1 VAVESAAFLSDYM
14 NPFSYFHA
22 SFPAHCMLHYIG
34 YFAAIFIGLSLGI
47 MGGGGSIL
55 TVPVLVYLMGVS
67 PVLSTAYSLFVV
79 GSTSLVGASGYFR
92 RGLVSL
98 RTAVVFLLPS
108 LLAVFLVRKKLLP
121 AIPHELFAIGRL
133 VFTKDLLVLVA
144 FAGLMVLAAVSMISS
159 QQVEEIITEELPHK
173 RQFNYPLILFI
184 GLVVGTLTG
193 FVGAGGGFLII
204 PALVL
209 GARLPMKLAVGTSL
223 AIIALNSLIGFTGDL
238 SAGTAIAW
246 PFLLGFLAFAL
257 GGIVL
262 GSYLA
267 RFIPGARLKPAF
279 GWFTLAMGTFILAK
293 ELLFRHA

>member
-1 VAVESAAFLSDYM
+1 
-14 NPFSYFHA
+14 
-22 SFPAHCMLHYIG
+22 MLHYLG

-67 PVLSTAYSLFVV
+67 PLLSTSYSLFVV
-79 GSTSLVGASGYFR
+79 GFTSLVGATGYLR
-92 RGLVSL
+92 KGMVSL

-108 LLAVFLVRKKLLP
+108 LAAVFAVRKVLLP
-121 AIPHELFAIGRL
+121 AIPHRLFAVGHL

-144 FAGLMVLAAVSMISS
+144 FAALMVAAATSMIRSR
-159 QQVEEIITEELPHK
+159 QAEGVLTEELHH
-173 RQFNYPLILFI
+173 RHAFNYPLILAI

-223 AIIALNSLIGFTGDL
+223 AIIALNSLIGFAGDL
-238 SAGTAIAW
+238 STGTPIAW
-246 PFLLGFLAFAL
+246 GFLLGFIAFAL
-257 GGIVL
+257 GGIFL
-262 GSYLA
+262 GQYLA

-279 GWFTLAMGTFILAK
+279 GWFTLAMGTFILLR
-293 ELLFRHA
+293 ELAFAHPR

>member
-1 VAVESAAFLSDYM
+1 
-14 NPFSYFHA
+14 
-22 SFPAHCMLHYIG
+22 MLHSSG

-55 TVPVLVYLMGVS
+55 TVPVLVYLLGVS

-79 GSTSLVGASGYFR
+79 GSTAVVGAAGYAR
-92 RGLVSL
+92 KGLVSL
-98 RTAVVFLLPS
+98 HTAVVFLLPS
-108 LLAVFLVRKKLLP
+108 LLAVFAVRKVLMP
-121 AIPHELFAIGRL
+121 AIPHELFMVGGL
-133 VFTKDLLVLVA
+133 MFTKDLLVLVA
-144 FAGLMVLAAVSMISS
+144 FAVLMVGAATSMIRS
-159 QQVEEIITEELPHK
+159 QPAEEGLANELWATQK
-173 RQFNYPLILFI
+173 LNYPLILSI

-223 AIIALNSLIGFTGDL
+223 AIIALNSLIGFAGDL
-238 SAGTAIAW
+238 SAGTSIVW

-262 GSYLA
+262 GTYLA

-279 GWFTLAMGTFILAK
+279 GWFTLAMGSFILIK
-293 ELLFRHA
+293 ELLF

>member
-1 VAVESAAFLSDYM
+1 MHQAL
-14 NPFSYFHA
+14 
-22 SFPAHCMLHYIG
+22 G

-47 MGGGGSIL
+47 LGGGGSIL

-79 GSTSLVGASGYFR
+79 GSTSVVGASGYFR
-92 RGLVSL
+92 KGLVSL
-98 RTAVVFLLPS
+98 RTAVVFLVPS
-108 LLAVFLVRKKLLP
+108 LLAVFVVRKLVLP
-121 AIPHELFAIGRL
+121 AIPAELFTVGGL
-133 VFTKDLLVLVA
+133 VFTKDLLVLLA
-144 FAGLMVLAAVSMISS
+144 FAVLMVVAATSMIRSK
-159 QQVEEIITEELPHK
+159 QAEPDALGEGTQPA
-173 RQFNYPLILFI
+173 FNYPVILSI

-238 SAGTAIAW
+238 SAGTPIAW
-246 PFLLGFLAFAL
+246 SFLLGFLAFAL

-262 GSYLA
+262 GTYLA
-267 RFIPGARLKPAF
+267 RFVPGGRLRPAF
-279 GWFTLAMGTFILAK
+279 GWFTLAMGAFILLR
-293 ELLFRHA
+293 ELVFRP

>member
-1 VAVESAAFLSDYM
+1 
-14 NPFSYFHA
+14 
-22 SFPAHCMLHYIG
+22 MLHYFG
-34 YFAAIFIGLSLGI
+34 YFAAIFIGLALGI

-79 GSTSLVGASGYFR
+79 GSTAVVGASTYFR
-92 RGLVSL
+92 KGLVSL
-98 RTAVVFLLPS
+98 RTAVVFLVPS
-108 LLAVFLVRKKLLP
+108 LLAVFAVRKMLLP
-121 AIPHELFAIGRL
+121 AIPTQLFTVGSVA
-133 VFTKDLLVLVA
+133 FTKDRLVLVA
-144 FAGLMVLAAVSMISS
+144 FAVLMVAAATSMIRSR
-159 QQVEEIITEELPHK
+159 QAEQVLDQELHQPHTC
-173 RQFNYPLILFI
+173 NYPLVLGI

-238 SAGTAIAW
+238 SAGTPIAW

-262 GSYLA
+262 GTYLA

-279 GWFTLAMGTFILAK
+279 GWFTLAMGAFILTK
-293 ELLFRHA
+293 ELLFDHR

>member
-1 VAVESAAFLSDYM
+1 
-14 NPFSYFHA
+14 
-22 SFPAHCMLHYIG
+22 MLHSSG

-55 TVPVLVYLMGVS
+55 TVPVLVYLLGVS

-79 GSTSLVGASGYFR
+79 GSTAVVGAAGYAR
-92 RGLVSL
+92 KGLVSL
-98 RTAVVFLLPS
+98 HTAVVFLLPS
-108 LLAVFLVRKKLLP
+108 LLAVFAVRKVLMP
-121 AIPHELFAIGRL
+121 AIPHELFMVGGL
-133 VFTKDLLVLVA
+133 MFTKDLLVLVA
-144 FAGLMVLAAVSMISS
+144 FAVLMVGAATSMIRS
-159 QQVEEIITEELPHK
+159 QPAEQGLANELWTTQK
-173 RQFNYPLILFI
+173 LNYPLILSI

-223 AIIALNSLIGFTGDL
+223 AIIALNSLIGFAGDL
-238 SAGTAIAW
+238 SAGTSIVW

-262 GSYLA
+262 GTYLA

-279 GWFTLAMGTFILAK
+279 GWFTLAMGSFILIK
-293 ELLFRHA
+293 ELLF

>member
-1 VAVESAAFLSDYM
+1 
-14 NPFSYFHA
+14 
-22 SFPAHCMLHYIG
+22 MLPYLG
-34 YFAAIFIGLSLGI
+34 YFAAIFIGLALGI

-79 GSTSLVGASGYFR
+79 GSTAVVGAVGYLR
-92 RGLVSL
+92 KGLVSL
-98 RTAVVFLLPS
+98 PTAVVFLLPS
-108 LLAVFLVRKKLLP
+108 LLAVFGVRKVLLP
-121 AIPHELFAIGRL
+121 AIPPELRTVGGIA
-133 VFTKDLLVLVA
+133 FTKDQLILVA
-144 FAGLMVLAAVSMISS
+144 FAVLMVAAATSMIRSRQAEELLAA
-159 QQVEEIITEELPHK
+159 ELPQPHAC
-173 RQFNYPLILFI
+173 NYPLVLAI

-223 AIIALNSLIGFTGDL
+223 AIIALNSLIGFAGDL
-238 SAGTAIAW
+238 SAGTPVAW

-262 GSYLA
+262 GTYLA

-279 GWFTLAMGTFILAK
+279 GWFTLAMGAFMLVK
-293 ELLFRHA
+293 ELLLRPH

>member
-1 VAVESAAFLSDYM
+1 
-14 NPFSYFHA
+14 
-22 SFPAHCMLHYIG
+22 MLHAIG

-79 GSTSLVGASGYFR
+79 GSTSVVGASGYFR
-92 RGLVSL
+92 KGLVSL
-98 RTAVVFLLPS
+98 KTALVFLGPS
-108 LLAVFLVRKKLLP
+108 LAAVFAMRRLVMP
-121 AIPHELFAIGRL
+121 AIPAELFVVGGL
-133 VFTKDLLVLVA
+133 VVTKDLLVLVA
-144 FAGLMVLAAVSMISS
+144 FAGLMVVAAASMIRS
-159 QQVEEIITEELPHK
+159 QGPEATLETDINPP
-173 RQFNYPLILFI
+173 FNYPLVLGI

-223 AIIALNSLIGFTGDL
+223 VIIALNSLIGFSGDL
-238 SAGTAIAW
+238 SAGTPIAW

-257 GGIVL
+257 AGIVA
-262 GSYLA
+262 GTYLA
-267 RFIPGARLKPAF
+267 RFIPGHKLKPAF
-279 GWFTLAMGTFILAK
+279 GWFTLAMGTFILLR
-293 ELLFRHA
+293 ELVF

>member
-1 VAVESAAFLSDYM
+1 
-14 NPFSYFHA
+14 
-22 SFPAHCMLHYIG
+22 MLHYLG

-79 GSTSLVGASGYFR
+79 GSTAVVGASGYFR
-92 RGLVSL
+92 KGLVSIP
-98 RTAVVFLLPS
+98 TALVFLLPS
-108 LLAVFLVRKKLLP
+108 LAAVFLVRKVLMP
-121 AIPHELFAIGRL
+121 AIPPELFTVGSL

-144 FAGLMVLAAVSMISS
+144 FAVLMVVAATSMIRS
-159 QQVEEIITEELPHK
+159 QQAEEVLDHELGHQAPL
-173 RQFNYPLILFI
+173 NYPLILGI
-184 GLVVGTLTG
+184 GLVVGLLTG

-223 AIIALNSLIGFTGDL
+223 AIIALNSLIGFAGDL
-238 SAGTAIAW
+238 SAGTPIAW
-246 PFLLGFLAFAL
+246 SFLLGFLAFAL

-262 GSYLA
+262 GTYLA
-267 RFIPGARLKPAF
+267 RFIPGAKLKPAF
-279 GWFTLAMGTFILAK
+279 GWFTLAMGTFILVR
-293 ELLFRHA
+293 ELIFH

>member
-1 VAVESAAFLSDYM
+1 
-14 NPFSYFHA
+14 
-22 SFPAHCMLHYIG
+22 MLTYVG

-55 TVPVLVYLMGVS
+55 TVPVLVYLLGVS

-79 GSTSLVGASGYFR
+79 GSTSVVGAAGYFR
-92 RGLVSL
+92 QGLVSL
-98 RTAVVFLLPS
+98 RTAVVFLMPS
-108 LLAVFLVRKKLLP
+108 LLAVFGVRKVLMP
-121 AIPHELFAIGRL
+121 AIPHELFTVGRI

-144 FAGLMVLAAVSMISS
+144 FAVLMVGAAVSMIRS
-159 QQVEEIITEELPHK
+159 QPGAAAPQQALPAAPA
-173 RQFNYPLILFI
+173 FNYPLMLTI

-223 AIIALNSLIGFTGDL
+223 AIIALNSLIGFLGDL
-238 SAGTAIAW
+238 SAGTPIAW
-246 PFLLGFLAFAL
+246 SFLVGFLAFAL
-257 GGIVL
+257 AGIVL
-262 GSYLA
+262 GAYLA
-267 RFIPGARLKPAF
+267 RFIPGAKLKPAF

-293 ELLFRHA
+293 ELLFRPF

>member
-1 VAVESAAFLSDYM
+1 
-14 NPFSYFHA
+14 
-22 SFPAHCMLHYIG
+22 MLHYLG
-34 YFAAIFIGLSLGI
+34 YFAAIFIGLALGI

-79 GSTSLVGASGYFR
+79 GSTSAVGAAGYFR
-92 RGLVSL
+92 KGLVSL
-98 RTAVVFLLPS
+98 PTALVFLAPS
-108 LLAVFLVRKKLLP
+108 LASVFLVRKVLLP
-121 AIPHELFAIGRL
+121 ALPHELFTLGRI

-144 FAGLMVLAAVSMISS
+144 FAGLMVVAAVSMIRRPPAGAVTDE
-159 QQVEEIITEELPHK
+159 QPVARPL
-173 RQFNYPLILFI
+173 NYPLILGI
-184 GLVVGTLTG
+184 GLVVGALTG

-238 SAGTAIAW
+238 SAGTPIDWAFI
-246 PFLLGFLAFAL
+246 LGFLAFAL
-257 GGIVL
+257 GGIML
-262 GSYLA
+262 GTYLA

-279 GWFTLAMGTFILAK
+279 GWFTLAMGTFILIK
-293 ELLFRHA
+293 ELLFHHG

>member
-1 VAVESAAFLSDYM
+1 
-14 NPFSYFHA
+14 
-22 SFPAHCMLHYIG
+22 MLHYVG

-79 GSTSLVGASGYFR
+79 GSTSVVGASGYFR
-92 RGLVSL
+92 KGLVSL
-98 RTAVVFLLPS
+98 KTAVVFLLPS
-108 LLAVFLVRKKLLP
+108 LLAVFLVRRVLLP
-121 AIPHELFAIGRL
+121 AIPHELFTLGGI

-144 FAGLMVLAAVSMISS
+144 FAVLMVVAAASMIRGGQPEAALS
-159 QQVEEIITEELPHK
+159 EELPQ
-173 RQFNYPLILFI
+173 RPAFNYPLMLTI
-184 GLVVGTLTG
+184 GLVVGMLTG
-193 FVGAGGGFLII
+193 FVGAGGGFLIV

-223 AIIALNSLIGFTGDL
+223 AIIALNSLIGFAGDL
-238 SAGTAIAW
+238 SAGTPIAW

-262 GSYLA
+262 GTYLA

-279 GWFTLAMGTFILAK
+279 GWFTLAMGVFILTK
-293 ELLFRHA
+293 ELLFHHSR

>member
-1 VAVESAAFLSDYM
+1 
-14 NPFSYFHA
+14 
-22 SFPAHCMLHYIG
+22 MLHLLG
-34 YFAAIFIGLSLGI
+34 YFAAVFIGLSLGI
-47 MGGGGSIL
+47 LGGGGSIL

-79 GSTSLVGASGYFR
+79 GSTSVVGASRYFR

-108 LLAVFLVRKKLLP
+108 LLAVFAVRKVVLP
-121 AIPHELFAIGRL
+121 AIPPQLFAVGGL
-133 VFTKDLLVLVA
+133 VVTKDLLVLVA
-144 FAGLMVLAAVSMISS
+144 FAVLMVVAAAAMIRSR
-159 QQVEEIITEELPHK
+159 QVEPVPGVAASSPS
-173 RQFNYPLILFI
+173 FSYPLILGI

-223 AIIALNSLIGFTGDL
+223 SIIALNSLIGFTGDL
-238 SAGTAIAW
+238 SAGVPIAW

-257 GGIVL
+257 AGIVL
-262 GSYLA
+262 GTYLG
-267 RFIPGARLKPAF
+267 RFIPGARLRPAF
-279 GWFTLAMGTFILAK
+279 GWLTLAMGSFILAK
-293 ELLFRHA
+293 ELLFRHS

>member
-1 VAVESAAFLSDYM
+1 
-14 NPFSYFHA
+14 
-22 SFPAHCMLHYIG
+22 MLHLLG

-79 GSTSLVGASGYFR
+79 GSTSVVGASGYFR

-108 LLAVFLVRKKLLP
+108 LLAVFAVRKVLLP
-121 AIPHELFAIGRL
+121 AIPHQLFAVGGF
-133 VFTKDLLVLVA
+133 VVTKDLLVLVA
-144 FAGLMVLAAVSMISS
+144 FAVLMVVAAASMIRSRRVELVPGVAAVPSRS
-159 QQVEEIITEELPHK
+159 
-173 RQFNYPLILFI
+173 FNYPLILGI

-223 AIIALNSLIGFTGDL
+223 SIIALNSLIGFTGDL
-238 SAGTAIAW
+238 SAGVPIAW
-246 PFLLGFLAFAL
+246 SFLLGFLAFAL
-257 GGIVL
+257 AGIVL
-262 GSYLA
+262 GTYLA

-279 GWFTLAMGTFILAK
+279 GWFTLAMGSFILAK
-293 ELLFRHA
+293 ELLFHHS

>member
-1 VAVESAAFLSDYM
+1 M
-14 NPFSYFHA
+14 
-22 SFPAHCMLHYIG
+22 HYLG

-79 GSTSLVGASGYFR
+79 GSTSVVGASGYFR
-92 RGLVSL
+92 KGLVSL
-98 RTAVVFLLPS
+98 KTAIVFLLPS
-108 LLAVFLVRKKLLP
+108 LAAVFLVRKVLLP
-121 AIPHELFAIGRL
+121 AIPQVLFRVGST

-144 FAGLMVLAAVSMISS
+144 FAVLMVVAAASMIRSK
-159 QQVEEIITEELPHK
+159 QPDGVPDGAAAPVHA
-173 RQFNYPLILFI
+173 FNYPLILGI
-184 GLVVGTLTG
+184 GLVVGLLTG

-223 AIIALNSLIGFTGDL
+223 AIISLNSLIGFTGDL
-238 SAGTAIAW
+238 SAGRAMDW
-246 PFLLGFLAFAL
+246 SFLLGFLAFAL
-257 GGIVL
+257 SGIVL
-262 GSYLA
+262 GTYLA

-279 GWFTLAMGTFILAK
+279 GWFTLAMGAFILTK
-293 ELLFRHA
+293 ELLFHHA

>member
-1 VAVESAAFLSDYM
+1 
-14 NPFSYFHA
+14 
-22 SFPAHCMLHYIG
+22 MLHYLG

-79 GSTSLVGASGYFR
+79 GSTSLVGAAGYLR
-92 RGLVSL
+92 KGVVSL
-98 RTAVVFLLPS
+98 KTAVVFLIPS
-108 LLAVFLVRKKLLP
+108 LLAVFVVRKVLMP
-121 AIPHELFAIGRL
+121 AIPHEVLAVGGFI
-133 VFTKDLLVLVA
+133 VTKDLLVLVA
-144 FAGLMVLAAVSMISS
+144 FAVLMVAAATSMIRSR
-159 QQVEEIITEELPHK
+159 QAEAVLAEELHQPHA
-173 RQFNYPLILFI
+173 FNYPLILGI

-223 AIIALNSLIGFTGDL
+223 AIIALNSLIGFSGDL
-238 SAGTAIAW
+238 GAGTPIAW

-262 GSYLA
+262 GTYLA
-267 RFIPGARLKPAF
+267 RFIPGAKLKPAF
-279 GWFTLAMGTFILAK
+279 GWFTLAMGTFILVK
-293 ELLFRHA
+293 ELLFHHA